1 VIAIGASIKTAG
13 DQLRGCP
20 IELVADQECGEDTM
34 LPYEELLGDAMAG
47 NQTWF
52 AREDYVEEAWRIV
65 DAILN
70 ESHVIPYKAGT
81 WGPTEADHLIASF
94 GGWSDPK

>member
-1 VIAIGASIKTAG
+1 
-13 DQLRGCP
+13 
-20 IELVADQECGEDTM
+20 M

-65 DAILN
+65 DPILDKPN
-70 ESHVIPYKAGT
+70 VFPYQTGT
-81 WGPTEADHLIASF
+81 WGPKEADELIAAH
-94 GGWSDPK
+94 GGWWDPK